1 MYLTMDQRIHMP
13 VEQKNHSGPTSMQ
26 HHRTGMNLGLSAP
39 QKSFYIAGEL
49 KKKNKNNNESGR
61 SKKILTY
68 VMSMESFTD
77 YRNPLFFFFF
87 FFWSISEVQLKFT
100 GVKSFKVDA

>member
-26 HHRTGMNLGLSAP
+26 HHRTGMNLRLSAP

-49 KKKNKNNNESGR
+49 KR
-61 SKKILTY
+61 KIKTT
-68 VMSMESFTD
+68 M
-77 YRNPLFFFFF
+77 N
-87 FFWSISEVQLKFT
+87 QA
-100 GVKSFKVDA
+100 GVRKY